1 MNGKS
6 ETPLEDRV
14 IKSVCLKE
22 RVGDPQ
28 EGDGKSRTREWDE
41 DGEAAVISICDLV
54 VHQYRQQ
61 SELVQHRDVAF
72 TSCRYQTTAA
82 QQESL
87 L

>member
-22 RVGDPQ
+22 RV
-28 EGDGKSRTREWDE
+28 GDGKSRTREWDE